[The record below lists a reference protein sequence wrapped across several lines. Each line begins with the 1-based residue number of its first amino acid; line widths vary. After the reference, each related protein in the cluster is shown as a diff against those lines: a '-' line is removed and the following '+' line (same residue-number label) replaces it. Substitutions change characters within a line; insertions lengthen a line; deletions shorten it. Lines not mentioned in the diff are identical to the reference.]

1 MNWRWENPLAIYKGL
16 NPPIYVLFVATII
29 NGVGIFVYPF
39 LALYLTR
46 RLGYSALEAG
56 TFMTIASTL
65 YVPGSFIGSKLA
77 DKIGRKPVMV
87 IAQLLMDG
95 CFILCGFWEG
105 STLVPFFILLALF
118 FDGAVDPAREAL
130 KTDVTTI
137 EDRQVSFSLIYLGHN
152 LGYAFGPIVAGYLFY
167 ANPRWLF
174 WGNALAG
181 ILSILLVL
189 WRIKET
195 KPSRELLRESLEWKT
210 TEKGEEGGIIK
221 ALLTRPKLLLFAI
234 SVTFFSYAYSQTLF
248 ALPLLTTDLFGMKG
262 APLYGKMMALNGIV
276 VVLFT
281 PLLVSKLRRFHPLA
295 NTVVSGLL
303 YAVAFALFAF
313 ARLPITFLLL
323 TGVFTLGEIISATNE
338 HFYVANNTPISH
350 RARFSAIL
358 PIIMGTGHAIAPMIG
373 GAIISSHSMNL
384 LWISTGA
391 SALVGSLGVYA
402 IYLYEKREEKQEL
415 QKGTAD

>member
-1 MNWRWENPLAIYKGL
+1 MKWRVENPLTIYKGL
-16 NPPIYVLFVATII
+16 NQSIYVLFVATII

-39 LALYLTR
+39 LALYLTQ
-46 RLGYSALEAG
+46 RLGYSALKAG

-77 DKIGRKPVMV
+77 DRIGRKPVMV
-87 IAQLLMDG
+87 VAQLLMDG

-105 STLVPFFILLALF
+105 SAIVPYFILLALF

-152 LGYAFGPIVAGYLFY
+152 LGYAFGPIIAGYLFY

-181 ILSILLVL
+181 ILAVLLVM
-189 WRIKET
+189 WKIKET
-195 KPSRELLRESLEWKT
+195 KPSKELLTQSMEWT
-210 TEKGEEGGIIK
+210 TTDKGEEGGVIK
-221 ALLTRPKLLLFAI
+221 ALLTRPKLLFFAL

-248 ALPLLTTDLFGMKG
+248 ALPLLTTDLFGMGG
-262 APLYGKMMALNGIV
+262 APLYGKMMTLNGIV

-295 NTVVSGLL
+295 NTVFSGLL
-303 YAVAFALFAF
+303 YAVAFFLFAF
-313 ARLPITFLLL
+313 AKLPLTFLML
-323 TGVFTLGEIISATNE
+323 TAVFTLGEIISATNE

-358 PIIMGTGHAIAPMIG
+358 PIIMGTGHAIAPLIG
-373 GAIISSHSMNL
+373 GAIIEGHSMNL

-391 SALVGSLGVYA
+391 SAMLGSLGVYA
-402 IYLYEKREEKQEL
+402 IYLYEKRQEKPGQGENEYL
-415 QKGTAD
+415 